1 MTKKAKLTRYV
12 TPLGT
17 AQYPWLT
24 KPDTKFNADGT
35 YSVALTFRDDDGT
48 FTTLINR
55 EFEAAV
61 AKAKEQNEG
70 KKIKSADL
78 PITENEDGSIT
89 LKFKLNA
96 KVTPKNGEPFEQ
108 RPALFDAKGTPL
120 GLDTKIGGGTKMKIA
135 FECAPFYTA
144 LIGAGI
150 SLRLKAAQVIELVE
164 YSGGGDGSAYGFGK
178 EDGYEAK
185 DSTTEESSFETTV
198 QEETTDF

>member
-24 KPDTKFNADGT
+24 KPDTKFNPDGDYT
-35 YSVALTFRDDDGT
+35 VALTFRDDDGQ
-48 FTTLINR
+48 FSNMINN
-55 EFEAAV
+55 AAEESV
-61 AKAKEQNEG
+61 ANAKEQNSG
-70 KKIKSADL
+70 KKIKETGA
-78 PITENEDGSIT
+78 PITENDDGSIT
-89 LKFKLNA
+89 LKFKLKA

-120 GLDTKIGGGTKMKIA
+120 GLDTKIGGGTKMKVA
-135 FECAPFYTA
+135 FEMVPFYTA
-144 LIGAGI
+144 LAGAGV
-150 SLRLKAAQVIELVE
+150 SLRLKAAQVIDLVE

-185 DSTTEESSFETTV
+185 DSTTEESSFETTT
-198 QEETTDF
+198 QETVDF